1 MPQKFT
7 KLGFVRT
14 QVLPALLLFAI
25 PIAGLCFAKHVRN
38 EWDAQFVTTL
48 SEAVAHDPEV
58 AADKRQAIEQFY
70 RENPPSTLCAG
81 GEEARSMLPPEYV
94 AQACGDHT
102 QIRWIALTSLGSIAL
117 GCLSLVLMLA
127 CVAISFASR
136 QLQYLTFV
144 AGWNFLRLASAL
156 QVLAQGFVAVMLS
169 FWLTAFYFERYSVKL
184 IAIVGIAGLTAA
196 ALVIRGIFQKTN
208 DKLQVEGEALE
219 RSDSPELWKRI
230 EGICQKLG
238 TEPPHTILGGIDN
251 NFFVTEHPVHVGE
264 RVFQGRSL
272 FVSLSLLKR
281 MTKPEADAVLAHEM
295 AHFSGDD
302 TSYSKKLS
310 PLLTRYATY
319 LQALYDGALSR
330 PVFYFMLVYWSMFH
344 ISLGKRQRQR
354 ELRADKKAAEI
365 TSPESMGNALLK
377 VAAYSC
383 YRARVENDLF
393 KRQTVHSNLDIAHSV
408 AVGFIDYARGP
419 QLDDDLKA
427 EHAIPHPFDSHPS
440 LGERFANVGWT
451 PSGNVADVVVNTEA
465 QSWYNEIGSAERIE
479 GALWDAYEARFA
491 AAHEEALAY
500 RYLPSSD
507 TERAHV
513 ERFFPAVTVAAKPGA
528 SEHHALQLDCENVR
542 YGAWPAEVRWR
553 DVTDLSVE
561 DKTFRGKIL
570 SVRFS
575 VDGKREKVE
584 LPFKHLA
591 ESDEVLIAL
600 FSRYYARAMAAKA
613 AAGAQ
618 ASS

>member
-1 MPQKFT
+1 MQQKFT

-25 PIAGLCFAKHVRN
+25 PVAGLYFAKHVQN
-38 EWDAQFVTTL
+38 KWDGQFIAALTD
-48 SEAVAHDPEV
+48 AVEHDAELAP
-58 AADKRQAIEQFY
+58 DKRQAIEQFY
-70 RENPPSTLCAG
+70 RDNPPSVLCAG
-81 GEEARSMLPPEYV
+81 GDETRGMLPPEYV
-94 AQACGDHT
+94 AQACGDQA
-102 QIRWIALTSLGSIAL
+102 QIRWIALASLGSIAL
-117 GCLSLVLMLA
+117 GVLSLVLVLA
-127 CVAISFASR
+127 CVAISFSSR

-169 FWLTAFYFERYSVKL
+169 FWLTAYYFERYSVKL

-208 DKLQVEGEALE
+208 NKLEVEGESLE
-219 RSDSPELWKRI
+219 KSDSPELWNRI

-238 TEPPHTILGGIDN
+238 TAPPHTILGGIDN
-251 NFFVTEHPVHVGE
+251 NFFVTEHPVHVGD

-319 LQALYDGALSR
+319 LQALYNGALSR
-330 PVFYFMLVYWSMFH
+330 PVFYFMLFYWSMFQ

-354 ELRADKKAAEI
+354 ELRADKQAAEI

-383 YRARVENDLF
+383 YRARVENNLF

-419 QLDDDLKA
+419 ELDDDLKA

-451 PSGNVADVVVNTEA
+451 PGGSVADVVVNTEA
-465 QSWYNEIGSAERIE
+465 QSWYNEIGGAERIE

-500 RYLPSSD
+500 RYLPSND

-513 ERFFPAVTVAAKPGA
+513 ERFFPPVTVPAKTDA
-528 SEHHALQLDCENVR
+528 SEQHALHIDCEKVR
-542 YGAWPAEVRWR
+542 YDAWPSEIRWH

-570 SVRFS
+570 TVRFS
-575 VDGKREKVE
+575 ADGKRDKIE

-591 ESDEVLIAL
+591 ENHDVVIAL
-600 FSRYYARAMAAKA
+600 FSRYYARSVAARA
-613 AAGAQ
+613 AAGVRA
-618 ASS
+618 AS